1 MTADPGTP
9 TATYR
14 LQLQPAFPFAAA
26 ERAVPYLASL
36 GVSHLHLS
44 PVLEAVPGS
53 THGYD
58 VVDHSAVR
66 AELGGVAG
74 LRALARTAR
83 AHGLGL
89 IVDVVPNHMAAPA
102 PERLNAPLWEVLRNG
117 SKSPYARWFDIDWR
131 AQDGKVLLPVLGGPL
146 GEEWRRLR
154 IEDGTLRYY
163 DHAFPLRPGTE
174 GLPLP
179 ALLDAQWYR
188 LGWWRLART
197 ELNYRRFFTISELI
211 AVRVEDPEVFRATH
225 ATLLELVREGVVDG
239 LRIDHPDGLA
249 DPEGYLRRLDR
260 AVRAATGDGHGGDGR
275 GTTPEGEG
283 GQRTAPEDG
292 GGRGTASD
300 GENGQRRTPEDER
313 GRQTAPENGSG
324 RGTASDGENG
334 QRRTP
339 EDERGRRTAP
349 ENGSGRG
356 TASDGENGQRL
367 TPEDERGRRTAPEDG
382 GGRGTASDGEN
393 GQRRTPE
400 DERGRRTAPED
411 GGGRGTASDGE
422 NGQRLTP
429 EGEGGRRAAPE
440 DGGRGA
446 APEGG
451 GGRWTVVEKIL
462 ARDEPLPAS
471 WPVAGTTGY
480 DALHHIDG
488 LFVDPDGLEKL
499 TALYRAFAAPPADL
513 GGDWAATVRRAAR
526 EVVTHELAAEV
537 ARLTRTASR
546 FCAADVR
553 LRDHAPWA
561 LRTAIREVLVRLPVY
576 RPYASVGTPPA
587 TDADAVLLRSAA
599 AGAREAFT
607 VPLEARVVEV
617 VRDAAL
623 GRLGDGPDHRDFCAR
638 FAQTAAALRAKSVE
652 DTAFYRYTPL
662 LSAGEVG
669 GDPGRPAVT
678 PEEFHAFA
686 ARRLRD
692 WPAGGTVLSTH
703 DTKRSADAR
712 ARVTALTECPAWWG
726 RTVAELTRSAPAPDP
741 HLAWTAW
748 QTALALGH
756 GDAERLV
763 PAVLKGVR
771 EAGLRT
777 TWTERNAA
785 YEEEVTAF
793 LTAGPCAAGPSVWA
807 AIGAEVDGPAR
818 ANALGAAL
826 LHLTMPGVPDLYMG
840 TEHLWTALVDPDNR
854 RPPEPGAERQAQGL
868 AAEKPLLTR
877 AALRLRRE
885 RPEWFGPGSGYAPLT
900 AEGPTAAHCT
910 AFVRTGAGG
919 RDGAITVVT
928 RLSRRLAE
936 AGGWGATRLPLP
948 PGRWRDLLTGRT
960 AEGSAALAELLSR
973 LPVALL
979 VRT

>member
-74 LRALARTAR
+74 LRSLARTAR

-102 PERLNAPLWEVLRNG
+102 PERLNAPLWDVLRNG

-260 AVRAATGDGHGGDGR
+260 AVRAATGDGRGGDGR
-275 GTTPEGEG
+275 GTTPEGESGRRTAPEDGGGQRLTPEGEG
-283 GQRTAPEDG
+283 GQRTAPENG
-292 GGRGTASD
+292 G
-300 GENGQRRTPEDER
+300 GQRRTPEDER
-313 GRQTAPENGSG
+313 
-324 RGTASDGENG
+324 
-334 QRRTP
+334 
-339 EDERGRRTAP
+339 
-349 ENGSGRG
+349 
-356 TASDGENGQRL
+356 
-367 TPEDERGRRTAPEDG
+367 
-382 GGRGTASDGEN
+382 
-393 GQRRTPE
+393 
-400 DERGRRTAPED
+400 
-411 GGGRGTASDGE
+411 
-422 NGQRLTP
+422 
-429 EGEGGRRAAPE
+429 GRRAAPE

-546 FCAADVR
+546 ICAADVR

-623 GRLGDGPDHRDFCAR
+623 GRLGDGPDHHDFCAR

-826 LHLTMPGVPDLYMG
+826 LHLTMPGVPDVYMG

-854 RPPEPGAERQAQGL
+854 RPPEPGAERQAEGL

-919 RDGAITVVT
+919 RGGAITVVT

-936 AGGWGATRLPLP
+936 AGGWAATRLPLP

>member
-66 AELGGVAG
+66 AELGGEEG

-83 AHGLGL
+83 EHGLGL
-89 IVDVVPNHMAAPA
+89 IVDIVPNHMAAPA
-102 PERLNAPLWEVLRNG
+102 PEWLNAPLWEVLREG
-117 SKSPYARWFDIDWR
+117 PESPYARWFDIDWR
-131 AQDGKVLLPVLGGPL
+131 AHGGKVLLPVLGGPL
-146 GEEWRRLR
+146 GEEWDRLR
-154 IEDGTLRYY
+154 VEGGTLRYY

-174 GLPLP
+174 GLPL
-179 ALLDAQWYR
+179 AELLDAQWYR

-211 AVRVEDPEVFRATH
+211 AVRVEDPEVFAATH
-225 ATLLELVREGVVDG
+225 ATLLELVRDGVVDG

-260 AVRAATGDGHGGDGR
+260 AVRAATGDG
-275 GTTPEGEG
+275 
-283 GQRTAPEDG
+283 
-292 GGRGTASD
+292 
-300 GENGQRRTPEDER
+300 ER
-313 GRQTAPENGSG
+313 GSG
-324 RGTASDGENG
+324 R
-334 QRRTP
+334 RP
-339 EDERGRRTAP
+339 
-349 ENGSGRG
+349 
-356 TASDGENGQRL
+356 
-367 TPEDERGRRTAPEDG
+367 
-382 GGRGTASDGEN
+382 
-393 GQRRTPE
+393 
-400 DERGRRTAPED
+400 
-411 GGGRGTASDGE
+411 
-422 NGQRLTP
+422 
-429 EGEGGRRAAPE
+429 
-440 DGGRGA
+440 

-451 GGRWTVVEKIL
+451 GGRVTTPGSGGGRRTTPEGGSGRRTTPESGGRWTAPESDIGRWATPKGGGARWTVVEKIL
-462 ARDEPLPAS
+462 ARDEQLPAT

-488 LFVDPDGLEKL
+488 LFVDPDGLAKL

-513 GGDWAATVRRAAR
+513 GGDWAATVRRAAH

-537 ARLTRTASR
+537 ERLTRTASR
-546 FCAADVR
+546 ICESDPR

-561 LRTAIREVLVRLPVY
+561 LRTAIRELLVRLPVY
-576 RPYASVGTPPA
+576 RPYAAVGGPPA
-587 TDADAVLLRSAA
+587 SDSDAVMLRSAA

-607 VPLEARVVEV
+607 VAQEAQAVRV

-623 GRLGDGPDHRDFCAR
+623 GGLGDGPDHRDFCAR

-662 LSAGEVG
+662 LSAAEVG
-669 GDPGRPAVT
+669 GDPGRPAVA

-692 WPAGGTVLSTH
+692 WPATGTVLSTH

-712 ARVTALTECPAWWG
+712 ARLAALTECPGWWA
-726 RTVAELTRSAPAPDP
+726 RTVEELTRSAPAPDP

-763 PAVLKGVR
+763 PAVLKAVR

-777 TWTERNAA
+777 TWTEQNAA
-785 YEEEVTAF
+785 YEAEVTAF
-793 LTAGPCAAGPSVWA
+793 LEAGPCAADASVWA
-807 AIGAEVDGPAR
+807 AIGAELDGPAR

-826 LHLTMPGVPDLYMG
+826 LQLTMPGVPDLYMG
-840 TEHLWTALVDPDNR
+840 TEHVYMALVDPDNR
-854 RPPEPGAERQAQGL
+854 RPPALGGEPADGPS
-868 AAEKPLLTR
+868 AEKLLLTQ
-877 AALRLRRE
+877 AALNLRRK
-885 RPEWFGPGSGYAPLT
+885 RPGWFGPGSAYTPLPASGPSAGHCVAFLRT
-900 AEGPTAAHCT
+900 ESTEGTHG
-910 AFVRTGAGG
+910 GAV
-919 RDGAITVVT
+919 TVVT

-960 AEGSAALAELLSR
+960 AEGPAALDALLSR

-979 VRT
+979 IRI

>member
-53 THGYD
+53 GHGYD
-58 VVDHSAVR
+58 VVDHSTVR
-66 AELGGVAG
+66 AELGGEEG

-89 IVDVVPNHMAAPA
+89 IVDIVPNHMAAPA
-102 PERLNAPLWEVLRNG
+102 PERLNAPLWEVLRDG
-117 SKSPYARWFDIDWR
+117 PESPYARWFDIDWQ
-131 AQDGKVLLPVLGGPL
+131 AQGGKVLLPVLGGPL
-146 GEEWRRLR
+146 GEEWERLR
-154 IEDGTLRYY
+154 VADGVLRYY

-174 GLPLP
+174 GLPLA

-211 AVRVEDPEVFRATH
+211 AVRVEDPEVFDATH
-225 ATLLELVREGVVDG
+225 ATLLELIRDGIVDG

-260 AVRAATGDGHGGDGR
+260 AVRTATG
-275 GTTPEGEG
+275 E
-283 GQRTAPEDG
+283 
-292 GGRGTASD
+292 ASD
-300 GENGQRRTPEDER
+300 Q
-313 GRQTAPENGSG
+313 
-324 RGTASDGENG
+324 
-334 QRRTP
+334 
-339 EDERGRRTAP
+339 
-349 ENGSGRG
+349 
-356 TASDGENGQRL
+356 
-367 TPEDERGRRTAPEDG
+367 
-382 GGRGTASDGEN
+382 
-393 GQRRTPE
+393 
-400 DERGRRTAPED
+400 
-411 GGGRGTASDGE
+411 
-422 NGQRLTP
+422 
-429 EGEGGRRAAPE
+429 
-440 DGGRGA
+440 
-446 APEGG
+446 EGG

-462 ARDEPLPAS
+462 ARDERLPTT

-488 LFVDPDGLEKL
+488 LFVDPDGLAKL
-499 TALYRAFAAPPADL
+499 TARYRAFAAPPADL
-513 GGDWAATVRRAAR
+513 GGDWPATVRRAAR

-546 FCAADVR
+546 ICAADPR

-561 LRTAIREVLVRLPVY
+561 LRTAIRELLVRLPVY
-576 RPYASVGTPPA
+576 RPYASVGGPPA
-587 TDADAVLLRSAA
+587 TDADAVMLRSAA
-599 AGAREAFT
+599 ADARGAFT
-607 VPLEARVVEV
+607 VEQEARVVRV

-662 LSAGEVG
+662 LSAAEVG
-669 GDPGRPAVT
+669 GDPGRPAVA

-686 ARRLRD
+686 ARRSRD
-692 WPAGGTVLSTH
+692 WPATGTVLSTH

-712 ARVTALTECPAWWG
+712 ARLAALTECPGWWA
-726 RTVAELTRSAPAPDP
+726 RTVEELTRSAPGPDP

-756 GDAERLV
+756 GDAARLV

-777 TWTERNAA
+777 TWTEQNAA
-785 YEEEVTAF
+785 YEEEVSAF
-793 LTAGPCAAGPSVWA
+793 LEAGPCAADPSVWA
-807 AIGAEVDGPAR
+807 AIGAELDGPAR

-826 LHLTMPGVPDLYMG
+826 LQLTMPGVPDLYMG
-840 TEHLWTALVDPDNR
+840 TEHLYTALVDPDNR
-854 RPPEPGAERQAQGL
+854 RPPEFGGEPEARGVS
-868 AAEKPLLTR
+868 AEKLLLTR

-885 RPEWFGPGSGYAPLT
+885 RPKWFGPGSGYAPLT
-900 AEGPTAAHCT
+900 AEGPSAAHCV
-910 AFVRTGAGG
+910 AFVRADAGSEGGGGGGGGAV
-919 RDGAITVVT
+919 TVVT
-928 RLSRRLAE
+928 RLSRRLTE

-948 PGRWRDLLTGRT
+948 AGRWRDLLTGRT
-960 AEGSAALAELLSR
+960 AEGSEALDELLSG

-979 VRT
+979 VRS